1 MAARPAIEEILP
13 QVRRNSSLSD
23 ARFWGYYTTCGLLL
37 RLREQYMFENGIK
50 PWEKAES
57 ADIARWIGQ
66 RESLWKEMEGMEF
79 SPIRIGG
86 EEFGPFE
93 ADRINEVLLGEG
105 ALYGAGYGLYGK
117 PVFFVSEL
125 AGREVVEGY
134 DVYISG
140 KEYARDIS
148 LHPAMLRGKTI
159 FARKEITT
167 LLIWEKLGE
176 LSTKGA
182 RGVLWKAFSSY
193 GISPGQDMAALEG
206 RIERAADSELRTYIR
221 HEVGEAVEAEGLGP
235 RWQEMLSALI
245 SSRASVLARAVK
257 DTLADTSE
265 KGMLRYII
273 EGELAGSLAFYI
285 AFLTGY
291 RRPLARELTG
301 AFDRFLSTGRWQEI
315 EEARADCYRRTRG
328 LAGRLLDIYGKEKDP
343 GALEAGIEEQVSAYI
358 Q

>member
-1 MAARPAIEEILP
+1 
-13 QVRRNSSLSD
+13 
-23 ARFWGYYTTCGLLL
+23 
-37 RLREQYMFENGIK
+37 
-50 PWEKAES
+50 
-57 ADIARWIGQ
+57 
-66 RESLWKEMEGMEF
+66 MEGMEF

-86 EEFGPFE
+86 QEFGPFE
-93 ADRINEVLLGEG
+93 ADRINEVLLREN

-125 AGREVVEGY
+125 AGRETIEGY

-148 LHPAMLRGKTI
+148 LHPAMLREKTI
-159 FARKEITT
+159 FARREITT

-176 LSTKGA
+176 LSARGP
-182 RGVLWKAFSSY
+182 RGVLWRAFSFY
-193 GISPGQDMAALEG
+193 GVAPGGEMAALEG
-206 RIERAADSELRTYIR
+206 KIEEVADSELRTYIR
-221 HEVGEAVEAEGLGP
+221 HEVGEAAETEGLGP
-235 RWQEMLSALI
+235 LWPEMLASVI

-273 EGELAGSLAFYI
+273 ERKNTGSLAFYI

-291 RRPLARELTG
+291 RRPLAREVTG
-301 AFDRFLSTGRWQEI
+301 AFERFLAGGSWQDI

-328 LAGRLLDIYGKEKDP
+328 LAEQMLQLYGTEKDP
-343 GALEAGIEEQVSAYI
+343 EALEAGIEEQVSPYLS
-358 Q
+358 